1 MLLSQLVQLPLVL
14 LQSLLRIQ
22 LSDHIVDVGYAKYT
36 SNHRLGEYSI
46 GYLGVPYADPPI
58 GDNRFRAP
66 VPLKEVKRKS
76 KEIVDLSSYP
86 EFCIQGGRDGL
97 RGGAGS
103 EDCLKLNIY
112 KPVNATRNS
121 ALPVLVFFHGGGYTF
136 GNPRNFPF
144 DHWINQ
150 SPNILI
156 VSVYY
161 RVGSF
166 GFLAPP
172 TTESNTHDLNAGFL
186 DQIEALRWIQR
197 NIRSFGGD
205 PARVTIDGH
214 SAGGSSV
221 LLHLLREEEEK
232 LFAAAIAQSV
242 YRVPVPRVDQQREL
256 FDFYANEAGCHES
269 NVSEQMECLRKA
281 DVSALTRAQDN
292 SETSV
297 TFTSPYRFFRPVV
310 DGKIIRDYPT
320 RTLLKGQS
328 ARVPLLVGYAFTIA
342 LV

>member
-1 MLLSQLVQLPLVL
+1 MCCNSKFKSPLP
-14 LQSLLRIQ
+14 
-22 LSDHIVDVGYAKYT
+22 
-36 SNHRLGEYSI
+36 
-46 GYLGVPYADPPI
+46 
-58 GDNRFRAP
+58 
-66 VPLKEVKRKS
+66 
-76 KEIVDLSSYP
+76 
-86 EFCIQGGRDGL
+86 
-97 RGGAGS
+97 
-103 EDCLKLNIY
+103 
-112 KPVNATRNS
+112 
-121 ALPVLVFFHGGGYTF
+121 GYTF

-150 SPNILI
+150 SPNILV

-172 TTESNTHDLNAGFL
+172 TIESNTHDLNAGFL

-205 PARVTIDGH
+205 PARVMIDGH

-221 LLHLLREEEEK
+221 LLHLLCEEEEK

-242 YRVPVPRVDQQREL
+242 YWVPVPRVDQQREL
-256 FDFYANEAGCHES
+256 FDFHANEAGCHEG
-269 NVSEQMECLRKA
+269 NVSEQMECLRRT

-297 TFTSPYRFFRPVV
+297 TFTSPYQIFRPVI
-310 DGKIIRDYPT
+310 DGKIIRIIL
-320 RTLLKGQS
+320 R
-328 ARVPLLVGYAFTIA
+328 ARY
-342 LV
+342 